1 MKTRRTY
8 TAEFKAKAV
17 LSVLMGQKTAS
28 EICCEHQIKDT
39 VLSRWKQQFME
50 HAPQLFER
58 GQPTDQA
65 EARIAE
71 LEQVIGRL
79 TVELEIAKKASLY
92 LGRSARSNGR

>member
-1 MKTRRTY
+1 MKTRRTF

-17 LSVLMGQKTAS
+17 LSVLMGEKTAS
-28 EICCEHQIKDT
+28 EICREHHIKDT
-39 VLSRWKQQFME
+39 VLSRWKQQFLE
-50 HAPQLFER
+50 HAPRLFQR
-58 GQPTDQA
+58 GQRDDQV

-92 LGRSARSNGR
+92 LGRAARRNAR